1 MPIFDGTTSHRSG
14 ILGSLINWEGDVQFG
29 ENEFALRFLI
39 TVVLYVGATSPIRKS
54 ASLGRTVF
62 GGGKFLA
69 GTFRSR
75 LVLSA
80 ERASA
85 LRQPT
90 TNRTSSTAS

>member
-1 MPIFDGTTSHRSG
+1 MPIFDGTTSHCSG

-29 ENEFALRFLI
+29 ENEFACFLI
-39 TVVLYVGATSPIRKS
+39 VVVLYVGATSPIRKS